1 MAGVHESRVIW
12 HRIEVAEH
20 SLMRLLLVEDDPR
33 IARFVAKG
41 LREQAYA
48 VDISGDGEDALYQA
62 AINSY
67 DLIILDVMIPGKNGF
82 EVCRELRRSG
92 QKIPILMLTA
102 RDAVEDRITG
112 LDHGADDYLTKP
124 FEFRE
129 LLARLR
135 ALLRR
140 SAEIRPAQ
148 IKVADLVLDTG
159 AQSVSRAGR
168 TIPLTTKEYALL
180 EFLARNAGR
189 VVGRAEIAE
198 HVWDESFDP
207 FSNLIEVYVN
217 RVRRKI
223 DASSAKPLL
232 HTRRG
237 AGYFFGLTSEGS
249 AAESHEAESAPTTRN
264 KSNAPARKNH
274 A

>member
-1 MAGVHESRVIW
+1 
-12 HRIEVAEH
+12 
-20 SLMRLLLVEDDPR
+20 MRLLLVEDDPR

-249 AAESHEAESAPTTRN
+249 AAEPHEAESAPTTRN